1 MRYVTKSSEGG
12 WQFIKFSTSPL
23 ANIAGYV
30 WLFGSLLL
38 LCIQVISERRFRR
51 RLTEC
56 REEITVCGQKAYK
69 VRGISTPLLFR
80 SSGFTLDIYIP
91 EEIIEQEKLVAHAVL
106 HENVHKKHG
115 DIWWGYLR
123 NLLVAAYWFHPL
135 VWVAAF
141 CSKRDCEYA
150 CDSSVKGQ
158 MDQEERI
165 SYGNSLLSLVQL
177 GREGNLFHVATLM
190 SIRKSE
196 LKKRIYLVKR
206 GKRNGIAATVVT
218 ALVIAMVSISTFTG
232 VKAEANPERESQLQE
247 EVSETGGQQQEAKG
261 EAAEQSISAGTK
273 EAVGAGTEEAAE
285 QTVPAL
291 EKESSEL
298 TMEKLLDSYH
308 NEELSKWSIKKILKY
323 DNISEVTKEYYD
335 DSRAFEGIL
344 PYEGIDYRLCVSYY
358 KKKLSEM
365 WLENKETGEDKK
377 IYARN
382 ENGSEDLLVSLD
394 IFLHHDR
401 ILDEEISYTLPEK
414 LLETKDSYNVGV
426 AGGIGRLFCRDEKE
440 KYGLYSVPAG
450 GILRFW
456 WNSTGGLMKSR
467 LVYDKEDKMVV
478 ISGNQYTNNFT
489 RETREFQGGKLQSID
504 GCENVTS
511 LQGVVYT
518 PLAEGEFNRPN
529 WYSQN
534 EARDLTKKETV
545 EALSGRKCW
554 VIHVLDKKKIEEKEP
569 LGYIFF
575 FDAERYTK
583 KQMIALAKS
592 VHLK

>member
-1 MRYVTKSSEGG
+1 M
-12 WQFIKFSTSPL
+12 
-23 ANIAGYV
+23 
-30 WLFGSLLL
+30 

-150 CDSSVKGQ
+150 CDSSVTGQ

-218 ALVIAMVSISTFTG
+218 ALVIAAVSVSTFTG
-232 VKAEANPERESQLQE
+232 VKAEANPERESQLQGE
-247 EVSETGGQQQEAKG
+247 ISETGGQQQEEAKEEPT
-261 EAAEQSISAGTK
+261 EAAISAGKK
-273 EAVGAGTEEAAE
+273 EAVGAETEEAAE
-285 QTVPAL
+285 QTVPDL

-308 NEELSKWSIKKILKY
+308 NEELSKWTIKKILKY
-323 DNISEVTKEYYD
+323 ENISEILLPEKFEEKRD
-335 DSRAFEGIL
+335 FEGIL
-344 PYEGIDYRLCVSYY
+344 SYEGIDYRLFVSYY
-358 KKKLSEM
+358 KGKLEDM
-365 WLENKETGEDKK
+365 RLENKETGEDK
-377 IYARN
+377 IFYVSADADGY
-382 ENGSEDLLVSLD
+382 ESTLVSLD
-394 IFLHHDR
+394 DFLHHDN

-414 LLETKDSYNVGV
+414 LLETKDSYNVG
-426 AGGIGRLFCRDEKE
+426 GGKIGRLFCRDEKE
-440 KYGLYSVPAG
+440 KHGLYSVRTG
-450 GILRFW
+450 GLLRFW
-456 WNSTGGLMKSR
+456 WNSTGGLMKSYN
-467 LVYDKEDKMVV
+467 LVYNKEDKMVDLFK
-478 ISGNQYTNNFT
+478 NEHTNNS
-489 RETREFQGGKLQSID
+489 TREFSGGKLQRID

-511 LQGVVYT
+511 LQGLVFN
-518 PLAEGEFNRPN
+518 PDAEWEFGAPN
-529 WYSQN
+529 WYSQK
-534 EARDLTKKETV
+534 EAGDLTKKEAV
-545 EALSGRKCW
+545 EALSGRKFW
-554 VIHVLDKKKIEEKEP
+554 VICVLDEKNIEEWQS

-575 FDAERYTK
+575 FDAERYSK